1 MTQVEEQEQVEIPP
15 ELPMLAIRD
24 LVVYPYMIVPL
35 LVSREISIGAIEEA
49 LSRDRLVFLAAQK
62 DLTEEQP
69 GPEGIY
75 ELGSVGMIMRVRKLS
90 DGRIKILVQGLL
102 KARIVEYLRQKP
114 IFAVRVERVVEPQ
127 VEPSVEVEALMRS
140 VKESLERFISLG
152 KILSPDI
159 MMVLNTIT
167 DPGRLADLV
176 ASNLGLKV
184 KEAQEIL
191 ETTEPMARLHRVN
204 EHLTKE
210 VEVLTMQARIQAQ
223 AKEEMNRAQREYFL
237 RQQLA
242 AIKAEL
248 GDVDGKQ
255 EEVDELQERI
265 ARADLPPEAREEADK
280 QLRRLTGMHADAA
293 EASVIRTYLDWLV
306 EIPWNRSTED
316 SLDLLAAKR
325 ILDED
330 HYDLVS
336 VKERILEFLGVRK
349 LKRDMKGP
357 ILCFLGPPGV
367 GKTSLGKS
375 IARALGRRFVRISL
389 GGVRDEAEIR
399 GHRRTYV
406 GAMPGRIVQGVKQA
420 GTNNPVFMLDEI
432 DKLGADFRGDPAAA
446 LLEVLDPEQ
455 NSSFRD
461 HYLNLPFDLSR
472 VLFITTANL
481 SDPIPPA
488 LRDRMEVISLP
499 GYTEEEKVEIGRRHL
514 VPKQLEENGLSGHK
528 VEFPSTTLRRIVAN
542 YTREAG
548 LRNFERQVATICR
561 KVARRVAEGASGT
574 VTITPRSLRRYLG
587 PPKFLREDAL
597 LEEEVGVA
605 TGLAWTQFG
614 GEILHIEATL
624 MKGRGALT
632 LTGSLG
638 EVMKESAQAA
648 LSFTRS
654 RGKALLL
661 EDDFFQKHEIH
672 VHVPSGAIPKDGPSA
687 GLAMAVAL
695 YSLLANR
702 PVRSDLAMTGEITL
716 RGRVL
721 PIGGLK
727 EKVLAALRAG
737 IGTVIL
743 PKQNEKDLSEVP
755 AHMRRRLRLV
765 CVSRID
771 EALELALLPAQGV
784 PRPEQAAA
792 SGPGV

>member
-1 MTQVEEQEQVEIPP
+1 
-15 ELPMLAIRD
+15 MLAIRD

-75 ELGSVGMIMRVRKLS
+75 ELGSVGMIMRMRKLS

-102 KARIVEYLRQKP
+102 KARIVQYLRQKP
-114 IFAVRVERVVEPQ
+114 TFAVRVERVVEPQ
-127 VEPSVEVEALMRS
+127 VEPSVVVEALMRS

-184 KEAQEIL
+184 QEAQEIL

-265 ARADLPPEAREEADK
+265 AKADLPEEARDEADK
-280 QLRRLTGMHADAA
+280 QLRRLAGMHADAA

-306 EIPWNRSTED
+306 ELPWSRSTED
-316 SLDLLAAKR
+316 ALDLMAAKR

-330 HYDLVS
+330 HYDLES

-349 LKRDMKGP
+349 LKKDMKGP

-406 GAMPGRIVQGVKQA
+406 GAMPGRIVQGVKQG

-455 NSSFRD
+455 NFSFRD
-461 HYLNLPFDLSR
+461 HYLNLPFNLSR
-472 VLFITTANL
+472 VLFIATANL

-514 VPKQLEENGLSGHK
+514 VPKQLEENGLAGRK
-528 VEFPSTTLRRIVAN
+528 VEFPPTTLKRIVAS

-548 LRNFERQVATICR
+548 LRNFERQVATVCR
-561 KVARRVAEGASGT
+561 KVARRVAEGAPGN
-574 VTITPRSLRRYLG
+574 VTITPRSLGRYLG

-597 LEEEVGVA
+597 LEEEPGVA
-605 TGLAWTQFG
+605 TGLAWTQYG

-648 LSFTRS
+648 LSYTRS
-654 RGKALLL
+654 RGKHLTL

-687 GLAMAVAL
+687 GLAIAVAL
-695 YSLLANR
+695 YSLLASR
-702 PVRSDLAMTGEITL
+702 TVRTDLALTGEITL

-737 IGTVIL
+737 INTVVL
-743 PKQNEKDLSEVP
+743 PKQNEKDLCEVP
-755 AHMRRRLRLV
+755 QHIRRRLRLV
-765 CVSRID
+765 CVSKID
-771 EALELALLPAQGV
+771 EALEIALLPAAVG
-784 PRPEQAAA
+784 PKPEQAAA
-792 SGPGV
+792 SGPGA